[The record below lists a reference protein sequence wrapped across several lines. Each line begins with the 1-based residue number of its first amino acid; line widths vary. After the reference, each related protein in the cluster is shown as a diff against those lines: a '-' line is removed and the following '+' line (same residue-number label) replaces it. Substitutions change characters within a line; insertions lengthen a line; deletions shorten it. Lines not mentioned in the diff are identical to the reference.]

1 MENYIG
7 GEINMA
13 NLNDSKI
20 MDLKLLIEK
29 KKKELKNSKQFSPI
43 TNCSIELDGTRYNI
57 NVLSKEQ
64 LIALAVKLQSYM
76 TAAKELELLDEYV
89 IGGYKVEE
97 WISDIKAKLDVL
109 TQKDEEKT
117 LKFMENK
124 LDKLLSEDKKTELEL
139 SEIENIL
146 KNK

>member
-1 MENYIG
+1 
-7 GEINMA
+7 MA

-20 MDLKLLIEK
+20 MNLKVLIEG
-29 KKKELKNSKQFSPI
+29 KKKELKKSKQFSPI
-43 TNCSIELDGTRYNI
+43 TNCSIELDGIRYNI
-57 NVLSKEQ
+57 NVLSKEK
-64 LIALAVKLQSYM
+64 LITLAVKLQSYM
-76 TAAKELELLDEYV
+76 TAAKELGLLDEY
-89 IGGYKVEE
+89 IISGYRIEE
-97 WISDIKAKLDVL
+97 WISDIKSKLDVL
-109 TQKDEEKT
+109 IQREEEKT

>member
-1 MENYIG
+1 
-7 GEINMA
+7 MA

-20 MDLKLLIEK
+20 MNLKVLIEG
-29 KKKELKNSKQFSPI
+29 KKKELKKLKQFSPI
-43 TNCSIELDGTRYNI
+43 TNCSIELDRTRYNI
-57 NVLSKEQ
+57 NVLTKEQ
-64 LIALAVKLQSYM
+64 LIALVVKLQAYM

-89 IGGYKVEE
+89 ISGYKVEE
-97 WISDIKAKLDVL
+97 WISDIKTKLDVL
-109 TQKDEEKT
+109 TQKDEEKK

-146 KNK
+146 KKE